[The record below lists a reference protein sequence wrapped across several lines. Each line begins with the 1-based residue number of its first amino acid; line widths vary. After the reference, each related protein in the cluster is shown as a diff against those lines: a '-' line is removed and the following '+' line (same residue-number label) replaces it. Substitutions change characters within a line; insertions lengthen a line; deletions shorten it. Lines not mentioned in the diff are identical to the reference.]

1 MLHFCYICNMD
12 ATMELYKTP
21 NAMEPLFP
29 DGEIRLLENLAI
41 ELIEK
46 SNRLEGTMNPIT
58 RRVVS
63 EFLRPMN
70 SYYSN
75 LIEGHDTHPIDIA
88 KALKNDYSN
97 DKTKRDLQLEALAHI
112 QLHKAITEEVT
123 ASDSAIIPASSA
135 FLKSVHKRFYDHLP
149 KEFTVVKSK
158 EGVEKH
164 VIPGEFRVDEV
175 EVGRHVGPY
184 SGNLSL
190 FMDRFEEFYNP
201 LSNENKSK
209 IRRIISIAASH
220 HRLAW
225 IHPFLDGNGRV
236 VRLYSDACF
245 MSEKLDSNGL
255 WSISRGLARRNS
267 DYKSRLANADLTRYN
282 DYDGRGNLSN
292 KMLIEFC
299 IFFLETAIDQADYM
313 YRVLDVENMLS
324 RIQGFTDLMVLR
336 KKLRPEAQYILEDV
350 FLKGKITKSD
360 VERITNLSEKTA
372 KIITDSLEEMDLLRK
387 TKEGVHVTFYV
398 NYPVNLSPMFFP
410 GIYPGD
416 KEAEMMRTV

>member
-1 MLHFCYICNMD
+1 MD
-12 ATMELYKTP
+12 ATIEFYKTP

-46 SNRLEGTMNPIT
+46 SKRLEGTMNPIT
-58 RRVVS
+58 RKVVS

-112 QLHKAITEEVT
+112 QLHRAITEEANVEESDMNPTST
-123 ASDSAIIPASSA
+123 AL
-135 FLKSVHKRFYDHLP
+135 LKGIHKRFYDHLP
-149 KEFTVVKSK
+149 EDFTIVKSR
-158 EGVEKH
+158 EGIEKH

-175 EVGRHVGPY
+175 EVGRHIGPY
-184 SGNLSL
+184 SGNLHL

-245 MSEKLDSNGL
+245 MYEKLDSNGL
-255 WSISRGLARRNS
+255 WSISRGLARRNA
-267 DYKSRLANADLTRYN
+267 DYKSKLANADLTRYN

-299 IFFLETAIDQADYM
+299 IFFLETAIDQADFM
-313 YRVLDVENMLS
+313 YRILDVENMLS
-324 RIQGFTDLMVLR
+324 RIQAFTDMMVLR
-336 KKLRPEAQYILEDV
+336 KKLRPEARYILEDV
-350 FLKGKITKSD
+350 FLKGKVTKSD
-360 VERITNLSEKTA
+360 VERITNLSDKSA
-372 KIITDSLEEMDLLRK
+372 KIITDSLEEMDLLKK
-387 TKEGVHVTFYV
+387 TKEGIHVTFYV

-416 KEAEMMRTV
+416 KEAEMMRFV

>member
-1 MLHFCYICNMD
+1 MPETVEF
-12 ATMELYKTP
+12 YKTP

-29 DGEIRLLENLAI
+29 NGEIRLLENLAI

-58 RRVVS
+58 RKAVS

-75 LIEGHDTHPIDIA
+75 LIEGHDTHPMDIA
-88 KALKNDYSN
+88 KALKKDYSN

-112 QLHKAITEEVT
+112 QLHKAITEEIT
-123 ASDSAIIPASSA
+123 EIDSAIIPSSSG
-135 FLKSVHKRFYDHLP
+135 FLKSIHKRFYDHLP
-149 KEFTVVKSK
+149 EEFTVVKSK
-158 EGVEKH
+158 EGIEKH

-175 EVGRHVGPY
+175 EVGRHIGPY
-184 SGNLSL
+184 SGSL
-190 FMDRFEEFYNP
+190 ISFMDRFEEFYNP
-201 LSNENKSK
+201 LSNDNKSK
-209 IRRIISIAASH
+209 IRRIILAAASH

-245 MSEKLDSNGL
+245 LYEKLDSNGL
-255 WSISRGLARRNS
+255 WSISRGLARRNTE
-267 DYKSRLANADLTRYN
+267 YKSKLANADLTRYN

-299 IFFLETAIDQADYM
+299 VFFLETAIDQTDYM
-313 YRVLDVENMLS
+313 YKVLDVENMLS
-324 RIQGFTDLMVLR
+324 RINAFTDLMVLR
-336 KKLRPEAQYILEDV
+336 KRLRSEARYILEDV

-372 KIITDSLEEMDLLRK
+372 KNITDTLEAMDLLRK
-387 TKEGVHVTFYV
+387 TKEGIHVTFYV

-416 KEAEMMRTV
+416 KESEMIRAV